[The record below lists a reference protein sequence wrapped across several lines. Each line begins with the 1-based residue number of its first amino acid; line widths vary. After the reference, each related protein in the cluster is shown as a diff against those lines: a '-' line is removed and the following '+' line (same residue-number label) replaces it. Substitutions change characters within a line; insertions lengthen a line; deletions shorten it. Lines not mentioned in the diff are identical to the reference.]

1 MPDETKCTHCGQLMP
16 TPEDQIQEPP
26 TLERQRADAE
36 PEDEDCEAVDGFCRA
51 FSSLALK
58 IPPSVRSK
66 VTAKLERCGI
76 DPSAETDDV
85 RSVLEAACATYEKKR
100 ESARISSAKRRA
112 AKKAASATTATEV
125 PAMD

>member
-1 MPDETKCTHCGQLMP
+1 M
-16 TPEDQIQEPP
+16 PEDPIPEPRA
-26 TLERQRADAE
+26 LEPDSDAE
-36 PEDEDCEAVDGFCRA
+36 SVDGFCRA

-66 VTAKLERCGI
+66 VTAKLARCGI

-85 RSVLEAACATYEKKR
+85 RTVLEAACATYEKKR
-100 ESARISSAKRRA
+100 EAARISSAKRRA
-112 AKKAASATTATEV
+112 AKKAAVAATKTEV